1 MGKSLSGGKGGGGKS
16 AAAAPTT
23 IVNTPDTRSNDE
35 YLAILKMMQ
44 DEAEAAQAANMK
56 AMNPEQTQLAFQQ
69 GSIIDALRST

>member
-1 MGKSLSGGKGGGGKS
+1 MGKALSGGKGGGGS

-56 AMNPEQTQLAFQQ
+56 AMNPEQAQLAFQQ
-69 GSIIDALRST
+69 GSVIDALRST

>member
-1 MGKSLSGGKGGGGKS
+1 MGKSLSGGKGGGKS

-56 AMNPEQTQLAFQQ
+56 AMNPEQAQLAFQQ
-69 GSIIDALRST
+69 GSVIDALRST